1 MTSITHK
8 ARAIRITDME
18 TSALTAASPQ
28 NDRDDTELEDDIDL
42 DEENNEVASEDISP
56 DDDPEDAIIDKP
68 FIARDED
75 EEA

>member
-1 MTSITHK
+1 
-8 ARAIRITDME
+8 ME
-18 TSALTAASPQ
+18 TTTMTDNFPQ
-28 NDRDDTELEDDIDL
+28 EDRDDNELDDDIDL

-75 EEA
+75 DEI

>member
-1 MTSITHK
+1 
-8 ARAIRITDME
+8 
-18 TSALTAASPQ
+18 LTAASPQ